1 MNQHITTD
9 PTKFYTVS
17 GLSRWGNSSDGDQI
31 DLVDIPGIH
40 FTIDEAAQAVATV
53 VNEILMNNGSKRRV
67 NVKNCYDGYTLDI
80 DAGHWEYSIVAHDRP
95 WIVTHMNCD
104 DRTVDYTL
112 HHTQADAKREVT
124 VEAKQVIAEE
134 GKGEIEY
141 VYADR
146 NGECE
151 IELSGIK
158 KAERYL
164 LIDTLGGNRIDITAQ
179 QL

>member
-9 PTKFYTVS
+9 PTKFYTINC
-17 GLSRWGNSSDGDQI
+17 LSRWGNSSDGDQI
-31 DLVDIPGIH
+31 GLVDIPGIH
-40 FTIDEAAQAVATV
+40 FKIDEAAQAIADDVNKHIKAT
-53 VNEILMNNGSKRRV
+53 GRKRLV
-67 NVKNCYDGYTLDI
+67 NVKNCYDGYTLELDDQI
-80 DAGHWEYSIVAHDRP
+80 WEYSIVAHDRP

-112 HHTQADAKREVT
+112 HHTQAAAEREVT

-134 GKGEIEY
+134 GKGSIEY

-146 NGECE
+146 DGDCE
-151 IELSGIK
+151 IELSRIK
-158 KAERYL
+158 KSERYL